1 MGTEVVS
8 DHGIGVVWCLC
19 SNIVGYVQQMDTF
32 IGTVTIREALMFS
45 ANLRLPASTTA
56 IQRRRLVEETI
67 SVLRL
72 DAVADVLIGN
82 EDYAGI
88 SPSQRKLLTIGL
100 ELVAN
105 PSILFVDEPTT
116 GLDSKAA
123 MTVCR
128 GAPEQSTAPALT

>member
-1 MGTEVVS
+1 MYN
-8 DHGIGVVWCLC
+8 

-32 IGTVTIREALMFS
+32 IGTTTVREALMFS
-45 ANLRLPASTTA
+45 ANLRLPADTTHA
-56 IQRRRLVEETI
+56 QRAALVEDTI
-67 SVLRL
+67 RVLRL
-72 DAVADVLIGN
+72 EPVADVLIGD

-123 MTVCR
+123 MTVRALLDWYCR
-128 GAPEQSTAPALT
+128 SPDANVIG

>member
-1 MGTEVVS
+1 MS
-8 DHGIGVVWCLC
+8 

-32 IGTVTIREALMFS
+32 IGTVTVREALQFS
-45 ANLRLPASTTA
+45 ADLRLPASTTRV
-56 IQRRRLVEETI
+56 QRVALVNETI
-67 SVLRL
+67 KVLRL
-72 DAVADVLIGN
+72 DAIADHLIGD

-88 SPSQRKLLTIGL
+88 SSSQRKLLTIGL

-123 MTVCR
+123 MTVR
-128 GAPEQSTAPALT
+128 LGAMHTALSGR